1 MAEAKKDTS
10 LNKRRQID
18 RSGRVM
24 FGWVAG
30 AAGLGCFVAGSWGGG
45 LLVLPPHGPTPPS
58 LAPREGE
65 GAAGRPRSGS
75 VGLGAAVEAFSG
87 PSEPPRTADVTVSL
101 PTEQNRDRFVIMD
114 HRNPAEFR

>member
-30 AAGLGCFVAGSWGGG
+30 ASVLVGFALVIVVQTE
-45 LLVLPPHGPTPPS
+45 LLPHT
-58 LAPREGE
+58 L
-65 GAAGRPRSGS
+65 
-75 VGLGAAVEAFSG
+75 F
-87 PSEPPRTADVTVSL
+87 
-101 PTEQNRDRFVIMD
+101 
-114 HRNPAEFR
+114 PAIC